1 MFSQP
6 RSASVML
13 ALLLASSAALAG
25 PYLDQPLPG
34 DEPVLFAP
42 GIVSNGMNNR
52 DMAITPDGR
61 EIYWSNNLR
70 EFGVSVIMVARQTGN
85 GWSRPEVAPFS
96 KDPAFIYLEPAI
108 SPDGKQFFYVAS
120 RAGEDVNDIWVMDR
134 TGDGWGEAR
143 RLGPPVN
150 TPGKE
155 YFPSITRDGTLYY
168 TAEGSEP
175 GTEAIYRARHIDG
188 GYAEPE
194 LLPEQVNS
202 GKSRFNAF
210 VAPDESYL
218 IVPVWGRDDSLGS
231 VDYYIVFRN
240 ANDEWSEPV
249 NLGPKINSKSGR
261 EYAPYVSPDGT
272 YFFFMATRAPADP
285 DAPEDGFSADYL
297 ADAYARPEN
306 GNSDTYWI
314 DAAFLESLRPE
325 GF

>member
-6 RSASVML
+6 RSASLMT
-13 ALLLASSAALAG
+13 ALLLVSNPALAG
-25 PYLDQPLPG
+25 PYLDQSPPG
-34 DEPVLFAP
+34 DDPALFAP
-42 GIVSNGMNNR
+42 GIVSNGMHNR

-70 EFGVSVIMVARQTGN
+70 EFSVSVIMVARRTAS
-85 GWSRPEVAPFS
+85 GWSQPEVAPFS
-96 KDPAFIYLEPAI
+96 RDPAFIYLEPAI
-108 SPDGKQFFYVAS
+108 SPDGRQLLYVAS
-120 RAGEDVNDIWVMDR
+120 RAGEDDSDIWVMDR
-134 TGDGWGEAR
+134 VGDGWGEAR
-143 RLGPPVN
+143 RLGTPVN

-168 TAEGSEP
+168 TAEGPEP
-175 GTEAIYRARHIDG
+175 GTEAIYRSRRIDG

-194 LLPEQVNS
+194 LLPESVNC

-240 ANDEWSEPV
+240 AEDEWSEPV
-249 NLGPKINSKSGR
+249 NLGPKINTKSGR
-261 EYAPYVSPDGT
+261 EYAPYVSPDGK
-272 YFFFMATRAPADP
+272 YFFFMATRAPADADTP
-285 DAPEDGFSADYL
+285 QGGFSAEYL

-306 GNSDTYWI
+306 GNSDTYWV
-314 DAAFLESLRPE
+314 DAAFIEALRPE

>member
-6 RSASVML
+6 GSAIV
-13 ALLLASSAALAG
+13 LLTVFLASHAALAG
-25 PYLDQPLPG
+25 PYLGQPPPG
-34 DEPVLFAP
+34 DDPALFAA

-70 EFGVSVIMVARQTGN
+70 EFGVSVIMVAKQTGN
-85 GWSRPEVAPFS
+85 SWSRPEVAPFS

-108 SPDGKQFFYVAS
+108 SPDGKQFFFVAS
-120 RAGEDVNDIWVMDR
+120 LAGEDASDIWVMDR
-134 TGDGWGEAR
+134 TGDGWGKAHK
-143 RLGPPVN
+143 LGAPVN

-168 TAEGSEP
+168 TAEGPEP
-175 GTEAIYRARHIDG
+175 GTEAIYRSRRVDDA
-188 GYAEPE
+188 YAEPE
-194 LLPEQVNS
+194 LLPESVNS

-210 VAPDESYL
+210 VAPDESYV

-240 ANDEWSEPV
+240 ADDEWSEPV
-249 NLGPKINSKSGR
+249 NLGPKINTKSGR
-261 EYAPYVSPDGT
+261 EYSPYVSPDGK
-272 YFFFMATRAPADP
+272 YFFFMATRAP
-285 DAPEDGFSADYL
+285 DAPDTPENGFSAEYL

-314 DAAFLESLRPE
+314 DAAFIESLRPD